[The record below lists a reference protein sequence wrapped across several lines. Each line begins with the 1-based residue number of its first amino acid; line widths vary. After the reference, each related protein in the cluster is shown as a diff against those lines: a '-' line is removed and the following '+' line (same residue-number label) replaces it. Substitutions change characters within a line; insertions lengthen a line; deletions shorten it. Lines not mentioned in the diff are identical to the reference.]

1 MEDPPPEPI
10 RCQLMTSKV
19 LCPDRCVMPDG
30 NRCSACTEGIAL
42 EQQLKELAK
51 SMEKIRIKRCALRTV
66 MNQNHNRLIH
76 RFPPEIASRIFFYC
90 FLASSCL
97 DTHEKTNTLRL
108 RAICQKW
115 QQLAWATPEVWTWIH
130 IHSGIIYRWNSNSE
144 QLLAERLE
152 HLASLPL
159 TRLFF
164 GPSTGDL
171 AVYCVVTDLLNKHLA
186 RWYDIHFNIP
196 ACHFHRLGGFLQ
208 QNILYRLVISP
219 DISSNKPLSTFR
231 MKCSPIE
238 LKLTAWSLKYIGII
252 SPWFTYLYSPSM
264 KSLRPYNGPPI

>member
-1 MEDPPPEPI
+1 MY
-10 RCQLMTSKV
+10 RRHRTRTTAQGASKI
-19 LCPDRCVMPDG
+19 DG
-30 NRCSACTEGIAL
+30 ENPYQATRS
-42 EQQLKELAK
+42 
-51 SMEKIRIKRCALRTV
+51 S
-66 MNQNHNRLIH
+66 NQNHDRLIH

-144 QLLAERLE
+144 QLLAEWLE
-152 HLASLPL
+152 RLASLPL

-171 AVYCVVTDLLNKHLA
+171 AVYCVVMDLLNKHSA

-264 KSLRPYNGPPI
+264 KSLRPYNGHHAPPHKASFRYLQCSQYQDLLSSRSFLGTMENPE